1 MNEEG
6 EEVAKKKPVKP
17 LPQRLSDWNSGKE
30 VIYICPECL
39 ASFAFYGE
47 KQNYCHIC
55 GAQLDWSNCPKYVS
69 DEFKALWDEESRKY
83 YNSAGKVSFEDYS
96 KATTDL
102 LWKLHIGELK

>member
-6 EEVAKKKPVKP
+6 EKMAKKKPVKP

-83 YNSAGKVSFEDYS
+83 YNSAGKISFEDYS

>member
-1 MNEEG
+1 M
-6 EEVAKKKPVKP
+6 AKKKAVKP
-17 LPQRLSDWNSGKE
+17 LPQRLSDWNTGKE

-39 ASFAFYGE
+39 TSFAFYGE
-47 KQNYCHIC
+47 TQNYCHKC
-55 GAQLDWSNCPKYVS
+55 GIQLNWTNCPKYVS

-83 YNSAGKVSFEDYS
+83 YNSAGKVSFEDYR